1 VDALSTALGLLFW
14 VGVVPVVGLLA
25 MPLVVETRGQALQD

>member
-1 VDALSTALGLLFW
+1 